1 METTKYYEYTT
12 AIAPYYA
19 IIVVTNDVS
28 KVSQD
33 SKSAH
38 VLANGIYEEQLA
50 DLLDEDSAKHFGGNL
65 ISKEEA
71 FYKFAKS
78 CESGY
83 ANDTVISVINAFES
97 ITNSAVLVDGSLL

>member
-12 AIAPYYA
+12 ANAPYYA
-19 IIVVTNDVS
+19 IIAVTNDAS
-28 KVSQD
+28 KVPSE
-33 SKSAH
+33 SKSAYI
-38 VLANGIYEEQLA
+38 LANGIYEEQLA
-50 DLLDEDSAKHFGGNL
+50 ELLDEDSAKHFGGNL

-71 FYKFAKS
+71 FYKFVKS

-83 ANDTVISVINAFES
+83 ANDTVISVIKAFES